1 MIRIFWI
8 VFTFIKQYYK
18 FRDSNIPM
26 GEIFMNIFLFT
37 AQTPVVWRVRVAA
50 TRVKIHL
57 SVKLWKCPSHCS
69 SIRNKITTFP
79 NQISKSSF
87 SSWCWMT
94 FTAVTV
100 LVGRVLYWLHGPVLM
115 HSNCSVIF
123 PIAKVII
130 ITIQDRKCVKNVFPL
145 ATFPRV
151 YSFAL
156 RLDRSNVIITVS
168 AYRGAG
174 PRALTTNSCTK
185 FQLNIFPERDSA

>member
-37 AQTPVVWRVRVAA
+37 AQTRVVWGSGSPPRGLKFIFLSNYGNV
-50 TRVKIHL
+50 HL
-57 SVKLWKCPSHCS
+57 IVHPSEIKLRHS
-69 SIRNKITTFP
+69 P

-100 LVGRVLYWLHGPVLM
+100 LVGRVLSWLQSPHAFELFSHLP
-115 HSNCSVIF
+115 HRQSHHHR
-123 PIAKVII
+123 
-130 ITIQDRKCVKNVFPL
+130 QDRKCVKNVFPL

-151 YSFAL
+151 YSFA
-156 RLDRSNVIITVS
+156 
-168 AYRGAG
+168 
-174 PRALTTNSCTK
+174 PR
-185 FQLNIFPERDSA
+185 RR

>member
-1 MIRIFWI
+1 MFSHLSNNITSFRTIISRWGKYSWIFS
-8 VFTFIKQYYK
+8 FSQLRTGPFEESGAL
-18 FRDSNIPM
+18 R
-26 GEIFMNIFLFT
+26 
-37 AQTPVVWRVRVAA
+37 
-50 TRVKIHL
+50 RVKIHL
-57 SVKLWKCPSHCS
+57 SVKLWKCLSHCS

-151 YSFAL
+151 YSFAP

>member
-79 NQISKSSF
+79 NQIWKSST
-87 SSWCWMT
+87 SWCWMT
-94 FTAVTV
+94 FTAVTI
-100 LVGRVLYWLHGPVLM
+100 LVGTVQVLSWLHGPHAFELFS
-115 HSNCSVIF
+115 HL
-123 PIAKVII
+123 PHRQRRVII
-130 ITIQDRKCVKNVFPL
+130 IFEIEKCQKCISISNIP
-145 ATFPRV
+145 A
-151 YSFAL
+151 
-156 RLDRSNVIITVS
+156 RL
-168 AYRGAG
+168 
-174 PRALTTNSCTK
+174 
-185 FQLNIFPERDSA
+185 